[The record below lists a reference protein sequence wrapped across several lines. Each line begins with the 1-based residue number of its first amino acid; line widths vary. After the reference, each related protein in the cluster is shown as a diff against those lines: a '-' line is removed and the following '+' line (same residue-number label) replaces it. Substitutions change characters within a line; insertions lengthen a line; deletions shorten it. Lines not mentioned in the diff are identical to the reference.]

1 MLTKPFDY
9 AAQSTCGGL
18 AQGEN
23 HPIRSFTPRK
33 HKGTDSQGVSYN
45 FRAPATLWL
54 IFEQTHSKDASNMD
68 QHLPNISTCFETE
81 RLLVRCFQPGDET
94 WYFPMSRKNR
104 SHLMQYE
111 SGNMAMSINSQED
124 AERVV
129 REMTAGW
136 ADRKF
141 FFMGAFDKVTGE
153 FVAQVYIG
161 PANWDLPEFEVGY
174 FADRD
179 HEGQGYVT
187 EAVQGAL
194 RFIFE
199 KMNARRV
206 RLECDD
212 TNMRSLRV
220 AERCGMVREGHI
232 RENRKNPD
240 GTYSGTLHY
249 GLLRREYEA
258 RSSK

>member
-1 MLTKPFDY
+1 
-9 AAQSTCGGL
+9 
-18 AQGEN
+18 
-23 HPIRSFTPRK
+23 
-33 HKGTDSQGVSYN
+33 
-45 FRAPATLWL
+45 
-54 IFEQTHSKDASNMD
+54 MD
-68 QHLPNISTCFETE
+68 KYLPSLPTSFETE
-81 RLLVRCFQPGDET
+81 RLHVRCYQPGDEV
-94 WYFPMSRKNR
+94 WYFPMSQKNR
-104 SHLMQYE
+104 LHLMQFE
-111 SGNMAMSINSQED
+111 SGNMAMGIHSKED

-136 ADRKF
+136 TDRKF
-141 FFMGAFDKVTGE
+141 FFMGAFEKAADE

-161 PANWDLPEFEVGY
+161 PVNWDRPEFDVGY

-187 EAVQGAL
+187 EAVRGAL

-199 KMNARRV
+199 KMNARCV

-212 TNMRSLRV
+212 TNMRSYRV

-232 RENRKNPD
+232 RENKKNPD

-249 GLLRREYEA
+249 GLLRSEYDA
-258 RSSK
+258 RRTK